1 MRRWFIPVL
10 AALFALSGASPGF
23 AAPPNAG
30 ARLKTPPARP
40 EAQPVVTAPLKSIAD
55 IAHVYHGGAVID
67 ASMRHRT
74 FTDKAVPGILANSAS
89 MLAKQAGIDRSDDIA
104 KIRADLRQQGLLSPR
119 VDAALYGAVIDAAMA
134 KGGRKFAAEYGW
146 KVDYLRI
153 VALGLPDDRTIKVP
167 AVIERLARYQWLRD
181 FRFDPSRWLRDW
193 TIRIPTDAERY
204 RADCDRE
211 AVPLPPDWNRGGWT
225 RQSVGS
231 LTEVPQALL
240 FLALGNPVE
249 VWASNDRGRGACIA
263 LPRWGPG
270 KASATL
276 GIICQSRTTGKACFW
291 DNRPHAGGAKF
302 TLAEM
307 NSNSVINDW
316 VNGHDAA
323 LVGGGKCVQ
332 CHRGGNVFLIHPDT
346 PLALLAPAFQTNPAV
361 RYTPLTALGWTN
373 PAATAVPAL
382 GAGQQSCAGCHEVGN
397 TSVEKGSYCA
407 FLRMAANRE
416 MPGPGAS
423 RAGWGTTVPPDI
435 ATRPQFV
442 DMIAFLKTQCGTSP

>member
-1 MRRWFIPVL
+1 MRIAVVEDSRVVELHLFRTGQSMPGQIGIGRLVAKEAGRNFLKTADGQTILLHGQVEGTEGTSVRYCITRAECAEPGQVKCAEAVL
-10 AALFALSGASPGF
+10 ADADAVDKTAAQCWAGMVSGLS
-23 AAPPNAG
+23 
-30 ARLKTPPARP
+30 
-40 EAQPVVTAPLKSIAD
+40 PVAMAD
-55 IAHVYHGGAVID
+55 
-67 ASMRHRT
+67 
-74 FTDKAVPGILANSAS
+74 GIP
-89 MLAKQAGIDRSDDIA
+89 K
-104 KIRADLRQQGLLSPR
+104 ADLSP
-119 VDAALYGAVIDAAMA
+119 VIDAAMA

-153 VALGLPDDRTIKVP
+153 VTLGLPDDRTVKVP
-167 AVIERLARYQWLRD
+167 AVLERLTRYQWLRD
-181 FRFDPSRWLRDW
+181 IRFDLSRWLRDW
-193 TIRIPTDAERY
+193 SILIPTEAERY
-204 RADCDRE
+204 RADCDRDG
-211 AVPLPPDWNRGGWT
+211 VPLPPDWNRGGWT
-225 RQSVGS
+225 RQSVGM

-249 VWASNDRGRGACIA
+249 VWASNDRSRGACIA
-263 LPRWGPG
+263 LPRWGAG

-307 NSNSVINDW
+307 NANSVTKDW
-316 VNGHDAA
+316 VNGRDAA

-346 PLALLAPAFQTNPAV
+346 PLALVAPAFQTNPAV
-361 RYTPLTALGWTN
+361 RYTPLTTLGWTN
-373 PAATAVPAL
+373 PPATAVPAL
-382 GAGQQSCAGCHEVGN
+382 AAGQQSCAGCHEIGN
-397 TSVEKGSYCA
+397 TSVEKASYCA

-416 MPGPGAS
+416 MPGTGAS

-442 DMIAFLKTQCGTSP
+442 DMMAFLKTQCGTSP